1 MTAESAPPRVI
12 PARFRPPPAARM
24 RRERLTREFAGSP
37 AYRVGLVV
45 APAGA
50 GKSTLLAEIAQH
62 LRHPTAWLTLDDR
75 IGTSGAFLAHLQ
87 AAVRN
92 ASQPAASQASPAAQ
106 HAPAAQRT
114 PATWASS
121 AEGTTRAGQATERPW
136 TDIEMAITDLEQR
149 LRSDLL
155 IVLDD
160 LHTVQGQP
168 AEAAAQ
174 TFLDYLPSH
183 VRVLV
188 SARWRPDLD
197 LHRLRLAGRI
207 LELDADA
214 LRFRV
219 WEVEELF
226 RDCHGVR
233 LRPDEVAAL
242 TRSTSGWAAG
252 LQLFHLATSG
262 RPQRERARILSGLAK
277 ARVVRE
283 YLTTHVLDTVR
294 PEERDF
300 LIRTCVFDRLTDRR
314 CDDLLGRT
322 GSDAQLAGLER
333 RGLFTVVDDDGIS
346 YRYHEVLRMHLL
358 AQLVDELGEA
368 GANEIHRT
376 AATLCERDGALS
388 EAVLCYCRCGDWKQ
402 VRRLL
407 EQGGER
413 LAEDP
418 ADWFELLPPSIR
430 DSDPWVLLAVA
441 RRLTANGSLNAAADA
456 YRGAVAAFGPQ
467 APVWVAR
474 EQAGLDDWRHP
485 ALRRTTSWSGM
496 IRKVLEDPGAH
507 IDRPT
512 DSPQA
517 LLASG
522 IAAFVGGRIPLAR
535 RRFDL
540 ITDGADGAGGAGGAG
555 GGPVVE
561 AVAAIGS
568 AACAMLM
575 ADEQVLPDDRGDR
588 TPDDVV
594 DAAMAAAER
603 LGYPAFLRVATGIRA
618 MRLPT
623 GHRRVLHLLNAAEV
637 ADDQWGSAI
646 LRLIGA
652 LVTLTAPPSA
662 GDGADAAS
670 EQALAALA
678 LAASVRHPAIG
689 GLGET
694 AQARMRARPTGS
706 WAAQQAAATLET
718 AARDFDE
725 LSAPALATWARV
737 LRLIAGRH
745 TGTALPERE
754 TARTVRA
761 AARIGPAPYALAL
774 AGSAPSRGAG
784 HLPDGPGHA
793 SADEMAARIAADA
806 GIGPLLRRLTGAHD
820 EHGGTPTDVVRP
832 AVGPPTPATNTT
844 ADRPARNQ
852 PAAEQPAAGQR
863 AAVEPGPPNPR
874 TAASGR
880 LTIRCLGG
888 FEISRG
894 GTAISLDGVQPRN
907 LELLH
912 ILAVHADRAVSR
924 DRLTELIWPDASPSR
939 ANHSLQVAISALRGL
954 LEPDVPR
961 EQRRLLRRAGQGYLL
976 VVTDHAD
983 HDLLR
988 FGQLLTAADE
998 ARQRG
1003 DRETEADHLMTAIE
1017 RHGGELLPAGRP
1029 TDWLLTERERLR
1041 VVLAT
1046 ACERVSRLLTEAGR
1060 HAEAAR
1066 LAERGLDVDRYRD
1079 GLWQVLALALRANG
1093 QPAAAALAEVR
1104 YRSMLAELGVSDG
1117 PGDGPGGGDGR

>member
-1 MTAESAPPRVI
+1 MTRESAPPRVI

-24 RRERLTREFAGSP
+24 RRERLTREFAESP

-92 ASQPAASQASPAAQ
+92 ASQPAAAQTSLAAQTSPAAQ
-106 HAPAAQRT
+106 HTLMAR
-114 PATWASS
+114 ASS
-121 AEGTTRAGQATERPW
+121 AEGTTRAGQAAERPW

-262 RPQRERARILSGLAK
+262 RPQRDRARILSGLAK

-294 PEERDF
+294 PEEREF

-314 CDDLLGRT
+314 CDELLGRT
-322 GSDAQLAGLER
+322 GSDVQLAGLER

-368 GANEIHRT
+368 GANEVHRA

-441 RRLTANGSLNAAADA
+441 RRLTANGSLDAAADA

-485 ALRRTTSWSGM
+485 ALRRTTSWSGI
-496 IRKVLEDPGAH
+496 IRKVLADPSAH
-507 IDRPT
+507 IDSPA
-512 DSPQA
+512 DSPHA

-535 RRFDL
+535 RRFGL

-555 GGPVVE
+555 GADGGPVVE

-568 AACAMLM
+568 AACALLM
-575 ADEQVLPDDRGDR
+575 ADERVLPDGRGGR

-594 DAAMAAAER
+594 EAAMAAAER

-637 ADDQWGSAI
+637 ADDQWGSVI

-652 LVTLTAPPSA
+652 LVTLTVPPSA
-662 GDGADAAS
+662 GDEVDTGS
-670 EQALAALA
+670 EEALASLT
-678 LAASVRHPAIG
+678 LAASAHHPTIG
-689 GLGET
+689 RLGGLSALGET
-694 AQARMRARPTGS
+694 AQARTGAMPIGF
-706 WAAQQAAATLET
+706 WATQQAAATLET

-754 TARTVRA
+754 TARILRA
-761 AARIGPAPYALAL
+761 AARLGPAPYALAL
-774 AGSAPSRGAG
+774 AGCAPSRGVG
-784 HLPDGPGHA
+784 HPPDGPGRA
-793 SADEMAARIAADA
+793 SADETAARIAADA
-806 GIGPLLRRLTGAHD
+806 GIGHLLRRLTGVHD
-820 EHGGTPTDVVRP
+820 ERGGTPPPSCARP
-832 AVGPPTPATNTT
+832 PARPPARRRPRRTRPPTGLPATGL
-844 ADRPARNQ
+844 PATSQ
-852 PAAEQPAAGQR
+852 PPSGQ
-863 AAVEPGPPNPR
+863 PR
-874 TAASGR
+874 TSAPRTSPGR
-880 LTIRCLGG
+880 RP
-888 FEISRG
+888 
-894 GTAISLDGVQPRN
+894 PR
-907 LELLH
+907 
-912 ILAVHADRAVSR
+912 
-924 DRLTELIWPDASPSR
+924 PP
-939 ANHSLQVAISALRGL
+939 
-954 LEPDVPR
+954 
-961 EQRRLLRRAGQGYLL
+961 RRAG
-976 VVTDHAD
+976 
-983 HDLLR
+983 
-988 FGQLLTAADE
+988 
-998 ARQRG
+998 
-1003 DRETEADHLMTAIE
+1003 
-1017 RHGGELLPAGRP
+1017 
-1029 TDWLLTERERLR
+1029 
-1041 VVLAT
+1041 
-1046 ACERVSRLLTEAGR
+1046 
-1060 HAEAAR
+1060 
-1066 LAERGLDVDRYRD
+1066 
-1079 GLWQVLALALRANG
+1079 
-1093 QPAAAALAEVR
+1093 
-1104 YRSMLAELGVSDG
+1104 
-1117 PGDGPGGGDGR
+1117 